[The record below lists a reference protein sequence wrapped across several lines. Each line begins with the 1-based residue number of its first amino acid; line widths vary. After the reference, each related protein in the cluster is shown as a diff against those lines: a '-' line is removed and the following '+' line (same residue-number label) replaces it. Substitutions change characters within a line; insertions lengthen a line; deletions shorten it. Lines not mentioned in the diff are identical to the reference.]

1 MNLSTCLWVLMLFSK
16 PTGFRIMTT
25 AMLFIP
31 TVTKPSPKPFKFAN
45 VTTSHSKFKEVVSE
59 GWNMNSSG
67 FWMFRL
73 VKKLK
78 NLKNPLESLLSIGN
92 FHDNVVSFIIFYVA
106 ELGQGSNGILD
117 LDPFNL
123 DLREEEVSMFKYNQA
138 MAVKGRVS
146 RNRIDV
152 VTDVEGNVF
161 VNENVSTAFV
171 NHYESFLGQEG
182 ITSPLN
188 TNNLFDKVLSSN
200 MVDDMI
206 LNVSDKEIKDALFSM
221 GNDKSPGP
229 DGFTA
234 AFFKEAWEIVG
245 HNVINAV
252 KEFFTN
258 GKLLKELNHTY
269 IALIPKVQIPM
280 KVTDYR
286 PISCYNVILKCISK
300 IIANHIKNS
309 LKVIISPNQ
318 SAFVPDRSITDNILL
333 THELMHNY
341 HLDRGD
347 PRCAFKVDIQ
357 KAYDTVDWDF
367 LKAALTGQGNSR
379 KSNSKVAWEV
389 VCLPKDEGGL
399 GIRRLDSFN
408 KALMAAHI
416 WKLLNKKNS
425 LWVTWIHIHKIND
438 RNFWDIPCR
447 GNMSWAWRK
456 VLQLRHI
463 IRKFIWHKIGDG
475 QRTSI
480 WYDHWCHLS
489 PLAEVV
495 SYRDIHRAGLLPSS
509 KVADVMV
516 SGSLVWP
523 IDLSSKYSNLLSIA
537 APSISAGTMDT
548 IEWKSSDGVIQPF
561 SARVVWNSIRPHD
574 NKVDWFY
581 VVWFPGCI
589 PRHAF
594 NLWLVVKKKLKTQDR
609 LASWNVNASLATHC
623 TLCESQPDSHDHLF
637 FECPFSNQVWCHMRD
652 FVGLPRM
659 QPSLELI
666 VDLLSPFS
674 KSRTTRCVVSKLV
687 LAATAYFLWRE
698 RNDRLFKKGKNTV
711 DHVIGSI
718 KSSVRLKLLSCRFKK
733 SKAGLDILKQ
743 WNISEALLS

>member
-1 MNLSTCLWVLMLFSK
+1 MGNNEFINMFMGAHAIFK
-16 PTGFRIMTT
+16 PYRISDHAP
-25 AMLFIP
+25 AMLDGTITLQFL
-31 TVTKPSPKPFKFAN
+31 
-45 VTTSHSKFKEVVSE
+45 
-59 GWNMNSSG
+59 
-67 FWMFRL
+67 WMFRL

-78 NLKNPLESLLSIGN
+78 NLKNPLRKLL
-92 FHDNVVSFIIFYVA
+92 H
-106 ELGQGSNGILD
+106 EH
-117 LDPFNL
+117 
-123 DLREEEVSMFKYNQA
+123 
-138 MAVKGRVS
+138 
-146 RNRIDV
+146 
-152 VTDVEGNVF
+152 GNVF
-161 VNENVSTAFV
+161 ANENVSTAFV
-171 NHYESFLGQEG
+171 THYESFLGQEG

-200 MVDDMI
+200 MADDMI
-206 LNVSDKEIKDALFSM
+206 LN
-221 GNDKSPGP
+221 
-229 DGFTA
+229 
-234 AFFKEAWEIVG
+234 EAWEIVG
-245 HNVINAV
+245 HDVINAV

-258 GKLLKELNHTY
+258 GKLLKELKSNVILLLY
-269 IALIPKVQIPM
+269 QVQIPM
-280 KVTDYR
+280 KEGLVQMGKTPSLSPYLFYYRHGSSYVDVEKTDVLSAQCIMDALDEFKEVIPFEEGRLPVKYLGVPLVPSRLIYR
-286 PISCYNVILKCISK
+286 DCKELIDKVRSRTNDWKNKSLSIAGRLQLVQSVISSMNVYWSSVFIL
-300 IIANHIKNS
+300 
-309 LKVIISPNQ
+309 PT
-318 SAFVPDRSITDNILL
+318 RILL
-333 THELMHNY
+333 EIEQIM
-341 HLDRGD
+341 
-347 PRCAFKVDIQ
+347 RC
-357 KAYDTVDWDF
+357 F
-367 LKAALTGQGNSR
+367 LWSQGNSG

-574 NKVDWFY
+574 NK
-581 VVWFPGCI
+581 
-589 PRHAF
+589 
-594 NLWLVVKKKLKTQDR
+594 
-609 LASWNVNASLATHC
+609 
-623 TLCESQPDSHDHLF
+623 
-637 FECPFSNQVWCHMRD
+637 
-652 FVGLPRM
+652 
-659 QPSLELI
+659 PSLELI

-718 KSSVRLKLLSCRFKK
+718 KSSVRLQAFVLPVQEVKGGVGYLE
-733 SKAGLDILKQ
+733 AM
-743 WNISEALLS
+743 NISEAPSFVRLFY

>member
-1 MNLSTCLWVLMLFSK
+1 MRCFLWS
-16 PTGFRIMTT
+16 
-25 AMLFIP
+25 
-31 TVTKPSPKPFKFAN
+31 
-45 VTTSHSKFKEVVSE
+45 
-59 GWNMNSSG
+59 
-67 FWMFRL
+67 
-73 VKKLK
+73 
-78 NLKNPLESLLSIGN
+78 
-92 FHDNVVSFIIFYVA
+92 
-106 ELGQGSNGILD
+106 
-117 LDPFNL
+117 
-123 DLREEEVSMFKYNQA
+123 
-138 MAVKGRVS
+138 
-146 RNRIDV
+146 
-152 VTDVEGNVF
+152 
-161 VNENVSTAFV
+161 
-171 NHYESFLGQEG
+171 
-182 ITSPLN
+182 
-188 TNNLFDKVLSSN
+188 
-200 MVDDMI
+200 
-206 LNVSDKEIKDALFSM
+206 
-221 GNDKSPGP
+221 
-229 DGFTA
+229 
-234 AFFKEAWEIVG
+234 
-245 HNVINAV
+245 
-252 KEFFTN
+252 
-258 GKLLKELNHTY
+258 
-269 IALIPKVQIPM
+269 
-280 KVTDYR
+280 
-286 PISCYNVILKCISK
+286 
-300 IIANHIKNS
+300 
-309 LKVIISPNQ
+309 
-318 SAFVPDRSITDNILL
+318 
-333 THELMHNY
+333 
-341 HLDRGD
+341 
-347 PRCAFKVDIQ
+347 
-357 KAYDTVDWDF
+357 
-367 LKAALTGQGNSR
+367 QGNSG

-475 QRTSI
+475 QRTFDLGMI
-480 WYDHWCHLS
+480 IVPLD

-509 KVADVMV
+509 KYCCSFITAELWIQM
-516 SGSLVWP
+516 
-523 IDLSSKYSNLLSIA
+523 
-537 APSISAGTMDT
+537 
-548 IEWKSSDGVIQPF
+548 EWKSSMVVIQPF

-623 TLCESQPDSHDHLF
+623 TLCDLF
-637 FECPFSNQVWCHMRD
+637 LM
-652 FVGLPRM
+652 L
-659 QPSLELI
+659 
-666 VDLLSPFS
+666 
-674 KSRTTRCVVSKLV
+674 
-687 LAATAYFLWRE
+687 E